1 MGKRWGRLEG
11 QRQGNIVVQ
20 NRQAGGVGGFSND
33 RVYCTVC
40 GGREEYLRLNLLY
53 VYHDIYVI
61 WHEVFQKW
69 ARPITNSDVGTD
81 LITPCTTPPSLIV
94 TIEVDRVQQFTATR
108 LLTILYRYQS
118 ACGGN
123 VCILPEQVLDCLLL
137 VVAWRHSTKANMRR

>member
-20 NRQAGGVGGFSND
+20 NRQAGGVGGLSND

-69 ARPITNSDVGTD
+69 ARPISH
-81 LITPCTTPPSLIV
+81 
-94 TIEVDRVQQFTATR
+94 QQ
-108 LLTILYRYQS
+108 
-118 ACGGN
+118 N
-123 VCILPEQVLDCLLL
+123 VKIDSGFLL
-137 VVAWRHSTKANMRR
+137 VFTSFQVS